1 MMRTSR
7 AGKASDIP
15 RVARREGYSLLE
27 LLVVIAIFS
36 IMAVMIVGYVPDR
49 RHVREAKLDAYRL
62 EMDLRSARSRA
73 IYGGEAVGFT
83 VDLAQNAWRY
93 GDAPEHKASKGTRL
107 SIYTGR
113 QLLSGVSAGTIR
125 FFPNGQSSGGHITL
139 EAAGLRSEVDVDWMT
154 GRIHQ
159 RDLDDQASDSP

>member
-1 MMRTSR
+1 MRTPR
-7 AGKASDIP
+7 AGNAPAIT
-15 RVARREGYSLLE
+15 RTAGAEGYSLLE

-36 IMAVMIVGYVPDR
+36 IMAVMVGGYVPDR
-49 RHVREAKLDAYRL
+49 RHVRDVKLDAYRL

-73 IYGGEAVGFT
+73 IYGGQAVGFT
-83 VDLAQNAWRY
+83 VDVAQNAWRY
-93 GDAPEHKASKGTRL
+93 GDESERKASKGTRL

-113 QLLSGVSAGTIR
+113 QLLSGGSAGMIQ

-139 EAAGLRSEVDVDWMT
+139 EAAGLRREVDVDWMT

-159 RDLDDQASDSP
+159 RGLDDQAPDSP